1 MQKHGALQQ
10 FMQLYRKADPATKK
24 KFLRSLDETLNK
36 KESRDQRNGVFLETV
51 KSNNTEAARTI
62 LSDGI
67 DINVTDSLGN
77 TALIYAAMNDNI
89 PLVRLL
95 LAYGA
100 NPHLKNNKGR
110 SAMDATRDSMT
121 IQLLLR
127 KIP

>member
-1 MQKHGALQQ
+1 MQKHEALQQ

-51 KSNNTEAARTI
+51 KSNNTEAARNI

-110 SAMDATRDSMT
+110 SAMDAARDSMT